1 MNKQRFIKATDEGS
15 GKIHWINPI
24 YIHEVV
30 ELGDG
35 MWRLYIES
43 CNTYLLRDDE
53 IKKRNL

>member
-35 MWRLYIES
+35 MWRLYRVVQHLS
-43 CNTYLLRDDE
+43 FTR
-53 IKKRNL
+53 